1 MQKTNTKRIAMFTLF
16 LLGTLAVAAL
26 GIQTE
31 AFAAHSG
38 VYFEDEGFVES
49 NTDIAEESGSV
60 GKPEACLYPACQ

>member
-49 NTDIAEESGSV
+49 VSQI
-60 GKPEACLYPACQ
+60 GKEGAGKYIIPPRPDPIF